1 MARKHSL
8 PSTPPLKEPTAP
20 LPSPDDLAYRTL
32 LLEESEAYSAWF
44 FYSPAQP
51 SETKEHLS
59 ELRRF
64 YEQKRRERL
73 AYQPPQS
80 SSPDAP

>member
-1 MARKHSL
+1 MPRKHSI
-8 PSTPPLKEPTAP
+8 PSALPLKEPTAP
-20 LPSPDDLAYRTL
+20 IPSPDDPVYRTL
-32 LLEESEAYSAWF
+32 LLEESVAYSAWF

-51 SETKEHLS
+51 GEAKEKLS
-59 ELRRF
+59 DLRRS